1 MKNIMKNMKKRILM
15 WLFGTDNMEEY
26 FALLYE
32 VQNEREKHISAINGH
47 IETLHNLQDN
57 LNIERKLIKICENH
71 GIDVDKEIKEV
82 EL

>member
-1 MKNIMKNMKKRILM
+1 MKNMKKRILM

-32 VQNEREKHISAINGH
+32 VQTEREKHISAIKRH

-71 GIDVDKEIKEV
+71 GIDVDREIKEV